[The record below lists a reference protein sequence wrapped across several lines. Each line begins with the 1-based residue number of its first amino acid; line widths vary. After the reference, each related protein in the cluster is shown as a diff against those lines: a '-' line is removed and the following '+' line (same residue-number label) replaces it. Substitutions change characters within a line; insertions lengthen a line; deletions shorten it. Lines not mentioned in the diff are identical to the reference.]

1 VQPATGHR
9 QLATPLETSMAHRL
23 KGKVAVVTGGGRG
36 IGRGIAL
43 LMAEEGAAVVVNDL
57 GVAVDG
63 RGQDTSAADE
73 TVAAIKAAGGE
84 AVANYDSVADFRAAQ
99 RIIDTAVRSFGR
111 IDILV
116 NNAGIL
122 RDRMIFN
129 MSEEEFDSVVAVHLK
144 GTFNC
149 SRHASVRMREQKTG
163 RILSMSSTS
172 GLYGNTGQANYGAAK
187 DAIAGFTRVVSRD
200 LGRYGITVNAIA
212 PAAATRMTATVG
224 DAARSARARSGVAS
238 MGAEAR
244 TLLPRPQREPEDVA
258 PMATYLA
265 SDVAAHI
272 NGQIFVVMG
281 GIISLTNYPAPLRT
295 ITKPTRWR
303 PEEIAALF
311 PSTLGMDLFNPAP
324 AQT

>member
-1 VQPATGHR
+1 MGT
-9 QLATPLETSMAHRL
+9 RL
-23 KGKVAVVTGGGRG
+23 KDKVAVVTGAGRG
-36 IGRGIAL
+36 IGRGIAV
-43 LMAEEGAAVVVNDL
+43 LMASEGAAVVVNDL

-63 RGQDTSAADE
+63 RGQDTSAADQ
-73 TVAAIKAAGGE
+73 TVAAISAAGGR
-84 AVANYDSVADFRAAQ
+84 AIANYDSVSDFAAAA
-99 RIIDTAVRSFGR
+99 RIVDTAVKTFGR
-111 IDILV
+111 LDVLV

-129 MSEEEFDSVVAVHLK
+129 MTEEEFDAVVAVHLK

-149 SRHASVRMREQKTG
+149 TRHASVQMRQQKAG
-163 RILSMSSTS
+163 RIISMSSTS

-187 DAIAGFTRVVSRD
+187 DGIAGFTRVVSRD

-224 DAARSARARSGVAS
+224 DAARQARTRAGVAG

-244 TLLPRPQREPEDVA
+244 SLLPRPQREADDVA
-258 PMATYLA
+258 PFATYLA
-265 SDVAAHI
+265 SDAAANI

-281 GIISLTNYPAPLRT
+281 GIISLVNYPAPVRT
-295 ITKPTRWR
+295 ITKATRWT

-324 AQT
+324 AQKEA

>member
-1 VQPATGHR
+1 
-9 QLATPLETSMAHRL
+9 MA
-23 KGKVAVVTGGGRG
+23 A
-36 IGRGIAL
+36 
-43 LMAEEGAAVVVNDL
+43 EGAAVVVNDL
-57 GVAVDG
+57 GVQVDG
-63 RGQDTSAADE
+63 QGRDTSAADQ
-73 TVAAIKAAGGE
+73 TVAEINANGGQ
-84 AVANYDSVADFRAAQ
+84 AVASYDSVADFTAAE
-99 RIIDTAVRSFGR
+99 RIIATAVQRFGR

-129 MSEEEFDSVVAVHLK
+129 LSEEEFDSVVAVHLK

-149 SRHASVRMREQKTG
+149 SRHAAVRMREQKGG
-163 RILSMSSTS
+163 RIISMSSTS

-187 DAIAGFTRVVSRD
+187 DGIAGFTRVVSRD

-224 DAARSARARSGVAS
+224 DAARAARARSGVAS

-244 TLLPRPQREPEDVA
+244 QLLPRPQREADDVA
-258 PMATYLA
+258 PFATYLA
-265 SDVAAHI
+265 SDAAASI

-281 GIISLTNYPAPLRT
+281 GIISLVNYPAPVRT
-295 ITKPTRWR
+295 ITKSTRWR

-324 AQT
+324 AKSES

>member
-1 VQPATGHR
+1 MG
-9 QLATPLETSMAHRL
+9 SRL
-23 KGKVAVVTGGGRG
+23 QNKVAVVTGAGRG

-43 LMAEEGAAVVVNDL
+43 LMAAEGAAVVVNDL
-57 GVAVDG
+57 GVNVDG

-73 TVAAIKAAGGE
+73 TVATITAAGGR
-84 AVANYDSVADFRAAQ
+84 AVANHESVADFAAAE
-99 RIIDTAVRSFGR
+99 RIIDTAVQRFGR

-129 MSEEEFDSVVAVHLK
+129 MSEEDFDSVVAVHLK

-149 SRHASVRMREQKTG
+149 SRHAAVRMREQKSG
-163 RILSMSSTS
+163 RIISMSSTS

-187 DAIAGFTRVVSRD
+187 DGIAGFTRVVSRD

-224 DAARSARARSGVAS
+224 DAARQARTRSGVAS

-244 TLLPRPQREPEDVA
+244 TLLPRPQRDPDDVA
-258 PMATYLA
+258 PFATYLA
-265 SDVAAHI
+265 SDAAANI

-281 GIISLTNYPAPLRT
+281 GIISLVNYPAPART
-295 ITKPTRWR
+295 ITKPTRWT
-303 PEEIAALF
+303 PEEIAAMF
-311 PSTLGMDLFNPAP
+311 PSTLWMDLFNPAP
-324 AQT
+324 AQKAE

>member
-1 VQPATGHR
+1 MGN
-9 QLATPLETSMAHRL
+9 RL
-23 KGKVAVVTGGGRG
+23 RNKVAVVTGAGRG
-36 IGRGIAL
+36 IGRGIAM
-43 LMAEEGAAVVVNDL
+43 LMAAEGAAVVVNDL
-57 GVAVDG
+57 GGNIDG
-63 RGQDTSAADE
+63 SGQDASAADD
-73 TVAAIKAAGGE
+73 TVRAIAAAGGT
-84 AVANYDSVADFRAAQ
+84 AVANYDSVSDFRAAE
-99 RIIDTAVRSFGR
+99 RIVEAAVRSFGR

-129 MSEEEFDSVVAVHLK
+129 LSEEEFDAVVAVHLK

-149 SRHASVRMREQKTG
+149 SRHAAAHMRQQKAG
-163 RILSMSSTS
+163 RIISMSSTS

-187 DAIAGFTRVVSRD
+187 DGIAGFTRVVSRD

-224 DAARSARARSGVAS
+224 DAARQARARAGVAS

-244 TLLPRPQREPEDVA
+244 ALLPRAQREPEDVA
-258 PMATYLA
+258 PFATYLA
-265 SDVAAHI
+265 SDAAANI

-281 GIISLTNYPAPLRT
+281 GIISLVNYPAPVRT
-295 ITKPTRWR
+295 ITKATRWT

-324 AQT
+324 ARKES